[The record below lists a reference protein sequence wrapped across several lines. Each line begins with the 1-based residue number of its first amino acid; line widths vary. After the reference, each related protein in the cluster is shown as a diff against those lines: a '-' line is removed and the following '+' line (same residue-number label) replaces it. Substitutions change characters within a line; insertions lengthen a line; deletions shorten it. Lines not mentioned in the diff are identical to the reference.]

1 MIKKFLGIV
10 VLSLLLSGNVFAE
23 KHILTIQCQDDDPN
37 LSIFKPIYIINLD
50 NKKVKV
56 GASSMQVVRYN
67 ENKIILGKVNAG
79 LSEIMNIDRITGLYT
94 SEKIF
99 YGSTEEDKKK
109 ILSSGVCVKKEKA
122 F

>member
-1 MIKKFLGIV
+1 MMKKLLGIV
-10 VLSLLLSGNVFAE
+10 VLCLLLSGNVFAE

>member
-1 MIKKFLGIV
+1 MKKLLVIV
-10 VLSLLLSGNVFAE
+10 VLGLLLCGNAFAE

-56 GASSMQVVRYN
+56 GASSMQVVKHN

-79 LSEIMNIDRITGLYT
+79 LSEIMTIDRITGLYN

-99 YGSTEEDKKK
+99 YGTTAKK
-109 ILSSGVCVKKEKA
+109 I
-122 F
+122 